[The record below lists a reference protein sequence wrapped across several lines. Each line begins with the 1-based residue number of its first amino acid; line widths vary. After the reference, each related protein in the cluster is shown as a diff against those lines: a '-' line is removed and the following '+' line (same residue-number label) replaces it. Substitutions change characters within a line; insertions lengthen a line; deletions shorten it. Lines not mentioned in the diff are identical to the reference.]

1 MSERCADQMRFPRHG
16 APQDQHLLPE
26 VKTMQ
31 NVRAATLLVLLSI
44 SPPLAFTERNA
55 ITLSLNDTANAH
67 AERIV
72 GMALLG
78 GGVLAIWN
86 GIAPGFEGE
95 FVEWH
100 VKEHIPERVGVKGF
114 LRGRRYISVDGTP
127 AYFNFYETETYQVLS
142 SEPYLAR
149 LNDPTPW
156 TRKVV
161 SNFRDTSRTICNV
174 VHSTGRGVGAWMETI
189 QLETSIDAA
198 EFSRRMAAQLL
209 PQIATKRGVTG
220 VHLLRGVPEANKTD
234 TAEKAMRSVRDKEA
248 DWILLIEAVTAPS
261 ARDLR
266 SEVTGDASFAQHG
279 AAGNPVRGLYQL
291 DFALSRAELDGQTV
305 AAS

>member
-1 MSERCADQMRFPRHG
+1 
-16 APQDQHLLPE
+16 
-26 VKTMQ
+26 
-31 NVRAATLLVLLSI
+31 
-44 SPPLAFTERNA
+44 
-55 ITLSLNDTANAH
+55 
-67 AERIV
+67 
-72 GMALLG
+72 
-78 GGVLAIWN
+78 
-86 GIAPGFEGE
+86 
-95 FVEWH
+95 
-100 VKEHIPERVGVKGF
+100 

-189 QLETSIDAA
+189 QLQTSIDAP
-198 EFSRRMAAQLL
+198 EFSRRIAGQLL

-220 VHLLRGVPEANKTD
+220 VHLLHGVPEANTTD
-234 TAEKAMRSVRDKEA
+234 TAEKAMRGVRDKEA
-248 DWILLIEAVTAPS
+248 DWILLIEAVTAAS

-266 SEVTGDASFAQHG
+266 SEVTGDASFAQYG
-279 AAGNPVRGLYQL
+279 AAGKPVRGLYQL